1 MSLLGGSLIILELKA
16 FVITGKH
23 LSNAENL
30 RRKEIG
36 ISPPEEGTLKFNVED
51 VASRNRDRW
60 T

>member
-1 MSLLGGSLIILELKA
+1 MIILELKA
-16 FVITGKH
+16 FVITGRH

-51 VASRNRDRW
+51 VASGNRDGW